1 METLAEPKNGYV
13 VREDNP
19 RAICNHCGE
28 PIYRYQP
35 YPGSPSPNEGWAH
48 SRTFMVGCQPFST
61 PRPTQVESTAD

>member
-13 VREDNP
+13 VRTDGP
-19 RAICNHCGE
+19 KAICIHCGE
-28 PIYRYQP
+28 PIYKYNVPIRP
-35 YPGSPSPNEGWAH
+35 AETGWAH